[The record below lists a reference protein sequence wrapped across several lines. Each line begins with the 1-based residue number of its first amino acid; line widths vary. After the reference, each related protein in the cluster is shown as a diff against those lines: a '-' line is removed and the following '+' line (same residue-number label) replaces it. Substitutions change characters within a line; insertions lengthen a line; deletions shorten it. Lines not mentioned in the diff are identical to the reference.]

1 MPPRTRNKEQAKK
14 RRQDERGSSSGAAEG
29 QSDLVIPGG
38 RGLGHLNAIQLAQ
51 VEELQSKRVSGGYYF
66 NYPLLDSYGCQEEA
80 ERLASQP
87 YWEHLFSWRDDTY
100 VPVVHEFI
108 ATFESTEESHQ
119 FTPSVKFTVFEQEYH
134 LSVNQLGIHLGFYTQ
149 EYMCGDE
156 YHNLP
161 NDFDS
166 DAALEDYW
174 HRITGGTAG
183 RFIGKKHNTT
193 VIQSP
198 ALKALK
204 LLLGLTFGGRHKNLH
219 KVYRTD
225 VFRLWSLEMNEP
237 IQMACMVKQLMQ
249 TQAQEKCPY
258 AWIGPILSRSYIPK
272 IDDNP
277 VQAEGQPQQPAP
289 EEGGGQELHNH
300 AMDTFNRRMDLQDD
314 ILARQEARQN
324 QQYEAIE
331 QLRLWM
337 EHRFPPPHRMPPRTR
352 NKEQAKKRR
361 QDERG
366 SSSGAA
372 EGQSD
377 LVIPGG
383 RGLGHLNAIQL
394 ARVEELQSKRVSG
407 GYYFNYPLLD
417 SYGCQEEAERL
428 ASQPYWEHLFSWRD
442 DTYVPVVHEFIATF
456 ESTEES
462 HQFTPSVKF
471 TVFEQEYHLSVNQL
485 GIHLGFYTQEYMCGD
500 EYHNLPNDFDSDAA
514 LEDYWHRI
522 TGGTAGRFIGKKH
535 NTTVI
540 QSPALKALKLL
551 LGLTFGGRH
560 KNLHKVYRTDVFRLW
575 SLEMNEPIQMACMV
589 KQLMQTQAQEKCPYA
604 WIGPIVTRLCEGLG
618 RGSATATCARG
629 RGRTRGTPDYNMEYP
644 EVHDWASMRAFQIQL
659 HNHAMDTFNRR
670 MDLQDDILA
679 RQEARQNQQYE
690 AIEQLRLWME
700 HRFPPPS

>member
-1 MPPRTRNKEQAKK
+1 
-14 RRQDERGSSSGAAEG
+14 
-29 QSDLVIPGG
+29 
-38 RGLGHLNAIQLAQ
+38 
-51 VEELQSKRVSGGYYF
+51 
-66 NYPLLDSYGCQEEA
+66 
-80 ERLASQP
+80 
-87 YWEHLFSWRDDTY
+87 
-100 VPVVHEFI
+100 
-108 ATFESTEESHQ
+108 
-119 FTPSVKFTVFEQEYH
+119 
-134 LSVNQLGIHLGFYTQ
+134 
-149 EYMCGDE
+149 
-156 YHNLP
+156 
-161 NDFDS
+161 
-166 DAALEDYW
+166 
-174 HRITGGTAG
+174 
-183 RFIGKKHNTT
+183 
-193 VIQSP
+193 
-198 ALKALK
+198 
-204 LLLGLTFGGRHKNLH
+204 
-219 KVYRTD
+219 
-225 VFRLWSLEMNEP
+225 
-237 IQMACMVKQLMQ
+237 
-249 TQAQEKCPY
+249 
-258 AWIGPILSRSYIPK
+258 
-272 IDDNP
+272 
-277 VQAEGQPQQPAP
+277 
-289 EEGGGQELHNH
+289 
-300 AMDTFNRRMDLQDD
+300 
-314 ILARQEARQN
+314 
-324 QQYEAIE
+324 
-331 QLRLWM
+331 
-337 EHRFPPPHRMPPRTR
+337 MPPRTR

-417 SYGCQEEAERL
+417 SYGCREEVERL

-471 TVFEQEYHLSVNQL
+471 TVFGQEYHLSVNQL

-514 LEDYWHRI
+514 LEEYWHRI

-589 KQLMQTQAQEKCPYA
+589 KQWMQTQAQEKCPYV

-618 RGSATATCARG
+618 FHRQLRREKGKATMMPLGLKQLSQSYIPKIDDNPVQDEGQPQQPAPEEG
-629 RGRTRGTPDYNMEYP
+629 GGQEVPPDYNMEYP
-644 EVHDWASMRAFQIQL
+644 EVHDWASMCAFQIQL

-679 RQEARQNQQYE
+679 RQEARQNQQGDRQI
-690 AIEQLRLWME
+690 AAHQRN
-700 HRFPPPS
+700 